1 MKKERILRL
10 TQIAILTALV
20 VVLQLLS
27 YVIKIGTFPLSLVL
41 IPLVV
46 GGALFGPRAGGFL
59 GLVFGV
65 VVTFGCITG
74 FDVGGAILWNV
85 NPFLTALVCLVKGT
99 VAGFVGGLIAT
110 ILQKKGHSFLGVL
123 LSAVAVP
130 IVNTGLFTAA
140 MWFLFKETLVS
151 WAGGQDVVY
160 YVFFGLIGVNFV
172 IEFVINLVLAPTSER
187 IVNVIRH
194 AK

>member
-1 MKKERILRL
+1 MKKGRILRF

-65 VVTFGCITG
+65 VVTIGCITG

-85 NPFLTALVCLVKGT
+85 NPFLTALVCLVKGA
-99 VAGFVGGLIAT
+99 VAGFIGGLIAT

-123 LSAVAVP
+123 LSAIVVP
-130 IVNTGLFTAA
+130 LVNTGLFTAA

-151 WAGGQDVVY
+151 WAGGQNVVY
-160 YVFFGLIGVNFV
+160 YVFFGLIGINFV

-194 AK
+194 TK